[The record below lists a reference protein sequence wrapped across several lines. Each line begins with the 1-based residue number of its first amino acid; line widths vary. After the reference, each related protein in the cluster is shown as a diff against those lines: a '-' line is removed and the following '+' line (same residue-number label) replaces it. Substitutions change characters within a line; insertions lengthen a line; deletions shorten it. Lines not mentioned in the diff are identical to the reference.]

1 MVDFPDYR
9 RVLPKE
15 GDKVVIADKGLKQAF
30 SLASILSNEKFKGV
44 RLNFSDS
51 ELVITANNPEQEE
64 AEEVVDVQY
73 GGESLEIG
81 FNVAYL
87 IDVLNAVNSDSVKF
101 VLSDANNSAVVED
114 ANDDRALVC
123 YYANETVRR

>member
-1 MVDFPDYR
+1 M
-9 RVLPKE
+9 
-15 GDKVVIADKGLKQAF
+15 ADKGLLKQAF

-44 RLNFSDS
+44 RLNLSDA

-73 GGESLEIG
+73 GGEPLEIG

-101 VLSDANNSAVVED
+101 VLSDANNSAVLED
-114 ANDDRALVC
+114 ANDDSALYVIMPM
-123 YYANETVRR
+123 RL